1 VPITDFT
8 RSSIEALCV
17 VARHSSLFVMSALG
31 MVILTTVVEVS
42 HLIFVTNSQG
52 MNR

>member
-1 VPITDFT
+1 VPTADFT
-8 RSSIEALCV
+8 RAASKLSALLLV
-17 VARHSSLFVMSALG
+17 IASLFVMSALG
-31 MVILTTVVEVS
+31 MVILITVAEVS